1 MPTPN
6 QYAGTNISTTDVSLG
21 AIRDEVGLTGQVSFN
36 DQEVRTILNPDWA
49 YADLTPAGLPSP
61 YDDPTGINTTT
72 FTPLS
77 MGEFRNANDRQP
89 TYELVEISGFVSGYP
104 GKAYEGDTITYEL
117 RIWDFGGGT
126 GDGTLYWHFN
136 GDTFDATAIS
146 GQLDITG
153 SHAYSSIQFSID
165 LIQDITVFH
174 DAPFTVSIRASSDPA
189 SLSLISL
196 PLQIVDITTSVTVN
210 GNSAITLTET
220 NSPTTVVVTL
230 FNHGPYPD
238 GYDSVFWTIAGG
250 VSGGLQTDYST
261 EDFAAISGE
270 FDLTVNLAL
279 PNRYGT
285 RYEHAIGEFE
295 LEANRDWVTEGAES
309 YTLQIRS
316 ASTTGPIIGTQT
328 INISDTS
335 LYRTYNFSVADVEE
349 DSDVILSVADS
360 GDGFYSPGESVTWTL
375 TQPTGESRVV
385 TTSGTATI
393 SAAGTIVLS
402 DTTKENIYNGPI
414 AISWEVVT
422 LGGTY
427 SGTFNLNDQPTVY
440 NIAVSGNN
448 LIVINGV
455 IYADE
460 GTELTFLVTGN
471 NVPSGT
477 VYLDIIHDTTVN
489 LDFEPTGPAGSGL
502 YKPIPVTITAAE
514 SGTLGQ
520 GSITIDTDSLTGH
533 FDQVYENF
541 SVVLCETTSGQY
553 GTIIPNT
560 TKLFEINTGLVTS
573 YAFSSSSVTVEEAN
587 AITNTLEVTNGV
599 GETVSWAVTSA
610 YQHVLDRVT
619 TSGSW
624 ANVTTN
630 QSFSSATT
638 EDTTVN
644 SPLGTGT
651 VTATGS
657 VTGATASFTFTLTE
671 INPSYSISNV
681 SAVEGTSTGLQFTI
695 TANRFAASSAGY
707 EETEIEIRDQYG
719 LAPTS
724 DQRLE
729 YTSATIPVV
738 YWNNAGNVADIVIA
752 TNFGDWADVQ
762 GSTNFYIWVN
772 GTRGGVVTADFTMVD
787 AAPTGALTGPSTIS
801 ENAPVDLRKELADMW
816 RTKPYANVRNDLC
829 ADVWPNTSSGTDYSM
844 QFHTWTTTENLSNL
858 NRPGPIGVSAATY
871 AVSPADRTHADKA
884 AAQQTL
890 WVTIIYRNLHGDDTT
905 HAANHLPYLTIN
917 GTNYATGDLAIPGGI
932 RGTGNIV
939 PKFGY
944 TSVEIPYSNLASL
957 SGYFTNGGY
966 DNVLSGR
973 EFWIIPGKYTVSIA
987 GSGQSTSASHAIT
1000 VEEHDFVL
1008 AFSQNGNDGDIAA
1021 GQSVVNTG
1029 TASKIMGVTQHW
1041 YDAQYYSMWVQTSN
1055 GTMTIS
1061 HSGAGADDCTHSLLI
1076 RYEDNDPI
1084 GGNSSR
1090 FGEYTAPAPE
1100 TPSTSPSDNTTPAAD
1115 PDDDLIDWRTQQN

>member
-6 QYAGTNISTTDVSLG
+6 QYAGSNISTTNVSLG
-21 AIRDEVGLTGQVSFN
+21 AIRDEVGLSGQVSFN
-36 DQEVRTILNPDWA
+36 DQQIRTILNPDWA

-72 FTPLS
+72 LTPLS

-89 TYELVEISGFVSGYP
+89 TYELVEVSGFISGYP

-136 GDTFDATAIS
+136 GNLFDATAIS

-165 LIQDITVFH
+165 LIQDVTVFH
-174 DAPFTVSIRASSDPA
+174 DAPFTVSIRTGSDPA
-189 SLSLISL
+189 STSLVSLS
-196 PLQIVDITTSVTVN
+196 LQIVDITTSVTVN
-210 GNSAITLTET
+210 GNNAITLTEA
-220 NSPTTVVVTL
+220 NSPTTVVVTMY
-230 FNHGPYPD
+230 NHGPYPT
-238 GYDSVFWTIAGG
+238 GYDSAFWTIANG
-250 VSGGLQTDYST
+250 VAGELQTDFTT
-261 EDFAAISGE
+261 EDFAEISGE
-270 FDLTVNLAL
+270 FDLSVNLAA

-295 LEANRDWVTEGAES
+295 LEANRDWITEGPES
-309 YTLQIRS
+309 YTLQIR
-316 ASTTGPIIGTQT
+316 ATSTTGPIIGTQT

-375 TQPTGESRVV
+375 TPPQGESRVV
-385 TTSGTATI
+385 TTSGTATV
-393 SAAGTIVLS
+393 SEAGTIVLS

-414 AISWEVVT
+414 AIGWEVVT

-427 SGTFNLNDQPTVY
+427 SGTFNLNDRPTVY
-440 NIAVSGNN
+440 NMAVSGTN
-448 LIVINGV
+448 LVTTNGV

-460 GTELTFLVTGN
+460 GTTLTFLIEGN

-477 VYLDIIHDTTVN
+477 VYLDIVHDTTEN
-489 LDFEPTGPAGSGL
+489 LDFVPTGSGGT
-502 YKPIPVTITAAE
+502 YNPIPVTITAAE

-533 FDQVYENF
+533 FDQVSENF
-541 SVVLCETTSGQY
+541 SVALYETSAGQN

-560 TKLFEINTGLVTS
+560 TKLFEINSGPVTS
-573 YAFSSSSVTVEEAN
+573 YEFSSSSVTVEEAT
-587 AITNTLEVTNGV
+587 ALTNTLEVTNGV
-599 GETVSWAVTSA
+599 GETVNWVITSA
-610 YQHVLDRVT
+610 DQHVLDRVT

-624 ANVTTN
+624 SNVTTN

-638 EDTTVN
+638 DDTTVN
-644 SPLGTGT
+644 YPLGTGT

-657 VTGATASFTFTLTE
+657 VTGKTASFTFTLTE
-671 INPSYSISNV
+671 INPYYTISNV

-695 TANRFAASSAGY
+695 TANRFADTSAGY
-707 EETEIEIRDQYG
+707 EETEIEIRDEHG
-719 LAPTS
+719 FGPTS
-724 DQRLE
+724 DNRLE
-729 YTSATIPVV
+729 HTSATIPVT
-738 YWNNAGNVADIVIA
+738 YWDTNGNVADIVIA

-762 GSTNFYIWVN
+762 GPANFYIWVN
-772 GTRGGVVTADFTMVD
+772 GLRGGVVTSAFTMTD
-787 AAPTGALTGPSTIS
+787 ASPTGSLTGPSTIS
-801 ENAPVDLRKELADMW
+801 ENAPTDLRKDLADMW
-816 RTKPYANVRNDLC
+816 RTKSYANVRNDLC
-829 ADVWPNTSSGTDYSM
+829 ADVWPNTSSGTNYSM
-844 QFHTWTTTENLSNL
+844 LFHTWTTTENLSNL
-858 NRPGPIGVSAATY
+858 NRPGPIDVSAASY
-871 AVSPADRTHADKA
+871 SVSPPNKTHTDKA

-932 RGTGNIV
+932 RGTGNVV

-944 TSVEIPYSNLASL
+944 TSVEIPYSNLSTLA
-957 SGYFTNGGY
+957 GYFTNGGY

-973 EFWIIPGKYTVSIA
+973 EFWIFPGKYTVSIA
-987 GSGQSTSASHAIT
+987 GSGQATSASHSIT

-1008 AFSQNGNDGDIAA
+1008 AFSQNGNNGDIAS

-1041 YDAQYYSMWVQTSN
+1041 YDAQYYSMWVQTSD

-1061 HSGAGADDCTHSLLI
+1061 HSGPGADDCTHSLLI

-1084 GGNSSR
+1084 GGDSSR
-1090 FGEYTAPAPE
+1090 FGEYTTPVSE
-1100 TPSTSPSDNTTPAAD
+1100 TPSTSPSDNTTPAPD
-1115 PDDDLIDWRTQQN
+1115 PDDYAGGIEYSQ

>member
-6 QYAGTNISTTDVSLG
+6 QYAGSNISTTNVSLG
-21 AIRDEVGLTGQVSFN
+21 AIRDEVGLSGQVSFN
-36 DQEVRTILNPDWA
+36 DQEIRTILNPDWA

-136 GDTFDATAIS
+136 GTLFDATAIS

-174 DAPFTVSIRASSDPA
+174 DAPFTVSIRTGSDP
-189 SLSLISL
+189 SSTSLISL
-196 PLQIVDITTSVTVN
+196 SLQIVDITTSVTVN
-210 GNSAITLTET
+210 GNNAITLTET
-220 NSPTTVVVTL
+220 NSPTTVVVTMY
-230 FNHGPYPD
+230 NHGPYPT
-238 GYDSVFWTIAGG
+238 GYDSVFWTIDNGVAGEP
-250 VSGGLQTDYST
+250 QTDYST
-261 EDFAAISGE
+261 EDFAEISGE
-270 FDLTVNLAL
+270 FDLSVNLDP

-309 YTLQIRS
+309 YTLRIRAS
-316 ASTTGPIIGTQT
+316 STTGPIIGTQT

-375 TQPTGESRVV
+375 TQPAGESRVV

-414 AISWEVVT
+414 AIGWEVVT

-427 SGTFNLNDQPTVY
+427 SGTFNLNDRPTVY
-440 NIAVSGNN
+440 NMAVSGDN
-448 LIVINGV
+448 LVVINGV
-455 IYADE
+455 IHADE
-460 GTELTFLVTGN
+460 GTTLTFLINGS

-477 VYLDIIHDTTVN
+477 VYLDIVHDTTVD
-489 LDFEPTGPAGSGL
+489 LDFVPTGSGGS
-502 YKPIPVTITAAE
+502 YEPIPVTITAAQ

-533 FDQVYENF
+533 FDQVSENF
-541 SVVLCETTSGQY
+541 SVALYETSAGQN

-560 TKLFEINTGLVTS
+560 TKLFKINTGLVTS
-573 YAFSSSSVTVEEAN
+573 YAFSSSSVTVEEAT
-587 AITNTLEVTNGV
+587 ALTNTLLVTNGV
-599 GETVSWAVTSA
+599 GETVNWVITSED
-610 YQHVLDRVT
+610 QHVLDRVT
-619 TSGSW
+619 TPGSW
-624 ANVTTN
+624 SNVTTN

-644 SPLGTGT
+644 YPLGTGT

-657 VTGATASFTFTLTE
+657 VTGKTASFTFTLTE
-671 INPSYSISNV
+671 INPNYTISNV

-695 TANRFAASSAGY
+695 TANRFADTSAGY
-707 EETEIEIRDQYG
+707 EDTELEIRNKNG
-719 LAPTS
+719 FVPTS
-724 DQRLE
+724 DNRLE
-729 YTSATIPVV
+729 YVSATIPVA
-738 YWNNAGNVADIVIA
+738 YWNSTGNVADIVIA
-752 TNFGDWADVQ
+752 TNFGDWANVQ
-762 GSTNFYIWVN
+762 GDTDFYIWVN
-772 GTRGGVVTADFTMVD
+772 GTRGGVVTADFTMAD
-787 AAPTGALTGPSTIS
+787 AAPTGALTGPSTIY

-858 NRPGPIGVSAATY
+858 NRPGPIGVSATTY
-871 AVSPADRTHADKA
+871 SVNPPNKTHADKA

-890 WVTIIYRNLHGDDTT
+890 WVTIIYRNLHGDDAT

-917 GTNYATGDLAIPGGI
+917 GTNYATGDLPIPGGI
-932 RGTGNIV
+932 RGSGNLV

-944 TSVEIPYSNLASL
+944 TSVEIPYSNLSTLA
-957 SGYFTNGGY
+957 GYFTNGGY
-966 DNVLSGR
+966 DNVLAGR

-1000 VEEHDFVL
+1000 VEEHDLVL

-1021 GQSVVNTG
+1021 GQSVFNTG

-1041 YDAQYYSMWVQTSN
+1041 YDAQYYSMWVQTSD

-1061 HSGAGADDCTHSLLI
+1061 HSSAGADDCTHSLLI

-1084 GGNSSR
+1084 GGDSSR
-1090 FGEYTAPAPE
+1090 FGEYTAPTSE
-1100 TPSTSPSDNTTPAAD
+1100 TSSTSPSDNTTPP
-1115 PDDDLIDWRTQQN
+1115 PDSNENGIAWRTWEQ